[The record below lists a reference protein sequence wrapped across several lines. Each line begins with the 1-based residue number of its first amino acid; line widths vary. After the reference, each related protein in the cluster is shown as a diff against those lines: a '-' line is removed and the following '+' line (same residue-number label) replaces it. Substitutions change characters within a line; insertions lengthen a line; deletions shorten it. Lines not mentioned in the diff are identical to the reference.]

1 MKIKNFC
8 SLNEQSTGWEK
19 VFEKHTFDKGFVSG
33 IYFIIAQK

>member
-1 MKIKNFC
+1 MM
-8 SLNEQSTGWEK
+8 QSTGWEK